1 MVFNTGIL
9 HVMGE
14 TAIRGLDA
22 ELELYELLNLDAEGI
37 EDLEFPQVD
46 DILAEYILLLSCT
59 VLTRR
64 TLYIL

>member
-1 MVFNTGIL
+1 LEVLELAMVFNTGIL

-46 DILAEYILLLSCT
+46 DILAE
-59 VLTRR
+59 
-64 TLYIL
+64 